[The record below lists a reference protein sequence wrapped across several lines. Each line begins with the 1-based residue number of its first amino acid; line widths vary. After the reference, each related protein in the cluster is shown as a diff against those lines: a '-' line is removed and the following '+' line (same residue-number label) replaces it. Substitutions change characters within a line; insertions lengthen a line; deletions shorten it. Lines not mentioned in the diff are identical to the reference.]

1 MLHDR
6 PWKVS
11 PVRSAKELAR
21 RLTEIQYCLC
31 QGFSLSRYYF
41 FNDSRSENEVVY
53 AVCVFDRSQLKQIE
67 TIDFTFM
74 NHCEALCEIETVLK
88 GRYDFFEFC
97 VIDTRRIRFPSQSMN
112 CGCERAVREDG

>member
-6 PWKVS
+6 PWKLS
-11 PVRSAKELAR
+11 PVRSANELAR

-31 QGFSLSRYYF
+31 QGFSLSRYHF
-41 FNDSRSENEVVY
+41 LNDSKTENEVVY
-53 AVCVFDRSQLKQIE
+53 AVCAFDRFQLKQIE

-74 NHCEALCEIETVLK
+74 SHGEALHEIGSVLK

-97 VIDTRRIRFPSQSMN
+97 VIDTRRIRFHSQAMN
-112 CGCERAVREDG
+112 CGCERLPKTV